1 MTTDLSAHRLAV
13 RHSILRSV
21 VIVALLFAAFAL
33 LPLRGEYWWIGFLVG
48 ALLLVTTIPLAVSR
62 LQRVLNSERP
72 AFEAAEALVQLL
84 AMLLTGFAAVLYGMN
99 RDGSQVTG
107 LDTRIDAIYF
117 AVTVMS
123 TVGFGDIHAQ
133 SQAARVVVTLQIIFD
148 LLFVGVAVRVFV
160 GAAKLR
166 GGREVRWTRANSDE
180 PARSP
185 DERDDGASGEVDS
198 RPMTFAYDYPLMGA
212 FMTML
217 WFFLFVIWIMILFR
231 VFADIF
237 RSHDMGGFT
246 KALWIIFVIFLPFLG
261 ILVYV
266 LARRQHD
273 PARDRRPAGPG
284 GRLPVL
290 RQGRGR
296 HERSG

>member
-1 MTTDLSAHRLAV
+1 MDVGADRGAAAVTTDLSAHRLAV

-21 VIVALLFAAFAL
+21 VIVALLFTAFAF

-123 TVGFGDIHAQ
+123 TVGFGDIHAE
-133 SQAARVVVTLQIIFD
+133 SQAARVVVTFQIVFD

-166 GGREVRWTRANSDE
+166 VGEKSAWNPGERAADRA
-180 PARSP
+180 PGIHP
-185 DERDDGASGEVDS
+185 MS
-198 RPMTFAYDYPLMGA
+198 R
-212 FMTML
+212 
-217 WFFLFVIWIMILFR
+217 
-231 VFADIF
+231 
-237 RSHDMGGFT
+237 
-246 KALWIIFVIFLPFLG
+246 
-261 ILVYV
+261 
-266 LARRQHD
+266 
-273 PARDRRPAGPG
+273 
-284 GRLPVL
+284 
-290 RQGRGR
+290 
-296 HERSG
+296 

>member
-1 MTTDLSAHRLAV
+1 M
-13 RHSILRSV
+13 
-21 VIVALLFAAFAL
+21 
-33 LPLRGEYWWIGFLVG
+33 G

-123 TVGFGDIHAQ
+123 TVGFGDIHAE

-166 GGREVRWTRANSDE
+166 V
-180 PARSP
+180 
-185 DERDDGASGEVDS
+185 GEKS
-198 RPMTFAYDYPLMGA
+198 
-212 FMTML
+212 
-217 WFFLFVIWIMILFR
+217 
-231 VFADIF
+231 AD
-237 RSHDMGGFT
+237 
-246 KALWIIFVIFLPFLG
+246 
-261 ILVYV
+261 
-266 LARRQHD
+266 
-273 PARDRRPAGPG
+273 PG
-284 GRLPVL
+284 E
-290 RQGRGR
+290 QQ
-296 HERSG
+296 